1 MTGAAEGKLG
11 NHVRALL
18 SGSSRRYHARLT
30 IFGARVR
37 TSGILGAEVLRRFV
51 VTIDLR
57 KRKLH
62 LVPADVA
69 APETAPAP
77 AS

>member
-1 MTGAAEGKLG
+1 
-11 NHVRALL
+11 
-18 SGSSRRYHARLT
+18 LT